1 MATTA
6 LATQFRDEF
15 VTAFEYGQSML
26 MGVATMESVVSGKD
40 AIFATIGTGGEEATE
55 RSYDGEVVY
64 TADDLNQ
71 ITVAL
76 KAYDGAAQASAW
88 NMFASQGT
96 PDARRRAMF
105 GNCGKK
111 INRKVDALVIGAL
124 ATATND
130 VGASAT
136 TMTLATVQHAIAILG
151 NEEVDVDEEENMFC
165 LATPSARGYLSQVPE
180 FNSADYV
187 DFKPLNGPVMKMRR
201 WGGLNW
207 MFHPRLPGVNTAA
220 EKCFVFHRRALGLAM
235 DSAGIDFAAGYEDK
249 HQRSWARATVFAGAG
264 LLQNSGV
271 AVITHDGSA
280 HAAT

>member
-15 VTAFEYGQSML
+15 VSAFEYGQSML
-26 MGVATMESVVSGKD
+26 MGVTTMEAVVSGKD

-71 ITVAL
+71 ITVTL
-76 KAYDGAAQASAW
+76 KAYDGAAQASSW

-96 PDARRRAMF
+96 PDSRRRAMF

-111 INRKVDALVIGAL
+111 INRKVDALVITAL
-124 ATATND
+124 NTATND
-130 VGASAT
+130 AGSAA
-136 TMTLATVQHAIAILG
+136 TMSLNQVQHAIAVLG
-151 NEEVDVDEEENMFC
+151 NEEVDVDEEDNMFC
-165 LATPSARGYLSQVPE
+165 LASPAARGYLSQIPE

-187 DFKPLNGPVMKMRR
+187 EMKPLNGPIMKMRR
-201 WGGLNW
+201 WAGLNW
-207 MFHPRLPGVNTAA
+207 IFHPRVPGVGTAA
-220 EKCFVFHRRALGLAM
+220 EKLFVFHRRAIGLAM
-235 DSAGIDFAAGYEDK
+235 DRGGIDFASGYEDK

-280 HAAT
+280 YVAS